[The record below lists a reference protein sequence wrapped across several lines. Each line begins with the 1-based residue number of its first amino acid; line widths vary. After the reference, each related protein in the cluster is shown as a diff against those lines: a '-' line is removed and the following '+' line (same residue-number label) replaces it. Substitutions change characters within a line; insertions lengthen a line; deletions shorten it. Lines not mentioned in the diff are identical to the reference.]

1 MLEKS
6 KRYGVNFRKEPMN
19 ATRYKREQEDFKV
32 KYTEIIE
39 KLGNRYNI
47 LLNEKIRDIKLFYI
61 QEFKVLYLK
70 LEKEKSNIKRGDLI
84 IHLDKRVERRIRIL
98 TDWLKDMQFIWS
110 FFTVNNTRFRLE
122 DSNLDLIPNIST
134 NRDLLEKPLDD
145 IDREIEEI
153 LLKKY
158 NFTEES
164 RGTHGGRR
172 DTQRKRTPRRRK
184 VVQTRKKRY

>member
-1 MLEKS
+1 
-6 KRYGVNFRKEPMN
+6 MN
-19 ATRYKREQEDFKV
+19 ETRYKREQEDFKV